1 MSWFLLVV
9 IGLAAGTVGSLMGL
23 GGGIIVVPA
32 LLSLNGVLSILND
45 VTPQVAAGT
54 SLLIMIFT
62 GISSTVA
69 YAKQKT
75 IDFKSG
81 AIFSIGIIPGAIC
94 GVIINRTVNTDD
106 FLLYFGIFMLVVA
119 FTFFVRKYL
128 KPMKLRPKGFKRT
141 VMDPSGN
148 EFTYGYQPVF
158 AIVLSFFVGIISSL
172 FGVGGGA
179 LMVPIMIILF
189 GFPAHFAVA
198 TSMFV
203 ILVSA
208 LIGSISH
215 MAAGHVNWLYALAL
229 VPGAWFGGQ
238 LGAAINR
245 RISSDRLIFI
255 LRIFMVIIAIRL
267 IIQGLNG

>member
-1 MSWFLLVV
+1 MSWLLLVIV
-9 IGLAAGTVGSLMGL
+9 GLVAGTLGSLMGL
-23 GGGIIVVPA
+23 GGGIIVVPS
-32 LLSLNGVLSILND
+32 LLLLDGVLPILQN

-62 GISSTVA
+62 GISSTIA

-81 AIFSIGIIPGAIC
+81 AIFSIGIVPGAIC
-94 GVIINRTVNTDD
+94 GVVINRAVNTDD
-106 FLLYFGIFMLVVA
+106 FLMYFGFFMLVVA
-119 FTFFVRKYL
+119 FTFFIRKYL
-128 KPMKLRPKGFKRT
+128 KPMPLRPKGYKRT
-141 VMDPSGN
+141 VLDREGN

-158 AIVLSFFVGIISSL
+158 AVVLSFFVGIISSL

-179 LMVPIMIILF
+179 LMVPFMIILF
-189 GFPAHFAVA
+189 GFPAHVAVA

-208 LIGSISH
+208 FIGSISH

-255 LRIFMVIIAIRL
+255 LRIFMVLIAIRL
-267 IIQGLNG
+267 IFQGING